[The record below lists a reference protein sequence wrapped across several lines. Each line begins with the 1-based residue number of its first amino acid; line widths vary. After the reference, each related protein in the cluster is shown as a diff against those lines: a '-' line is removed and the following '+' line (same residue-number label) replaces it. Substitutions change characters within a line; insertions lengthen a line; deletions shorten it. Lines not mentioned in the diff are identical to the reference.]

1 MEKKQDK
8 KNLES
13 LSKLK
18 GFINLYVSCND
29 LKSVQNLL
37 IDYLTTDLIN
47 KKNHKLYPEL
57 QKYDIIFLIE
67 SLINLHYYSVLTN
80 RGLYDSANKILKL
93 EPHKELIK
101 TFVIESVL
109 DEVVLSLKQKNISPK
124 NITTII
130 SNYLKNNGKV
140 SPQVYALI
148 NGTDSYE
155 LLKKV
160 NANDIVRLLNIYGYT
175 KISEYVN
182 MVLSS
187 EYTKPT
193 KVHAK

>member
-1 MEKKQDK
+1 MEKKTRQ

-29 LKSVQNLL
+29 IKSVQNLL
-37 IDYLTTDLIN
+37 IDYSTTDLID
-47 KKNHKLYPEL
+47 KMNHKLYPEL

-80 RGLYDSANKILKL
+80 RGLYDSANKILEL

-140 SPQVYALI
+140 SPQLYALI
-148 NGTDSYE
+148 NGTDLYE

-160 NANDIVRLLNIYGYT
+160 NTNDIIRLLNIYGYT

-187 EYTKPT
+187 EYTKST